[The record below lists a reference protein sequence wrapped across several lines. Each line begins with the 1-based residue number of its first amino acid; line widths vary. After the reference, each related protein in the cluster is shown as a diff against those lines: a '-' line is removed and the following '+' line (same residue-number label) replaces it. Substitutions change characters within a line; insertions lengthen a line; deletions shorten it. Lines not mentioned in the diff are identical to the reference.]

1 MTLGLLAKNDF
12 PKKWGLEYVQKR
24 GNEAAGR
31 EKPKEPQQ
39 SMRSVESSD
48 L

>member
-1 MTLGLLAKNDF
+1 MS
-12 PKKWGLEYVQKR
+12 KKG

-39 SMRSVESSD
+39 SMWSVESSD